1 MKTTSLNEKQA
12 NDVQQSCMCL
22 HLQRAA
28 RSAARQFDEVFR
40 PLGIT
45 SGQYS
50 LLISLVRRKPP
61 SIGQLAE
68 DMAMDRTT
76 ITANIKPLKR
86 QGLLEAVADP
96 ADARSRLLVLTS
108 QGKKLLGEAFPLWKE
123 AQSKTLESI
132 SLKDKEQLLDVLRE
146 VADK

>member
-1 MKTTSLNEKQA
+1 MKTTFLSEKQA
-12 NDVQQSCMCL
+12 NDVHKSCMCL

-28 RSAARQFDEVFR
+28 RSVARQFDEVFR

-50 LLISLVRRKPP
+50 LLVSLVRRKPP

-96 ADARSRLLVLTS
+96 ADARSRLLVLTP
-108 QGKKLLGEAFPLWKE
+108 QGKKLLGEALPLWE
-123 AQSKTLESI
+123 AAQSKTLT
-132 SLKDKEQLLDVLRE
+132 SLSLDDKEQFLNVLRE